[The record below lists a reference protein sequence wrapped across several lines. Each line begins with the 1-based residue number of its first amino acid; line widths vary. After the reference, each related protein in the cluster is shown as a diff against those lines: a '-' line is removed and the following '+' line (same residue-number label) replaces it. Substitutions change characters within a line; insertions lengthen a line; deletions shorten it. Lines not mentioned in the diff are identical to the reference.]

1 MTKSYEIDALT
12 RRAASYFD
20 RPSFSGPAFVSDHHI
35 AFLDDRSGT
44 KQASVVD
51 LHTGEIDPITTYSE
65 RLLTLKASAATGR
78 AVFGMDAGGNE
89 RQQIFSLASITDA
102 PVRLTHNND
111 AIHDPGSMTKDG
123 SYLLYRSNAR
133 DESTFDILGIS
144 TEGGESEMWLQ
155 DGGQVTPVAVSPDGQ
170 QAIIARLNGNLDG
183 DLLLVT
189 KGGEV
194 RNLTEHH
201 GEQWVGNASFTSDGE
216 SIWFLSNLDE
226 EFMSLRR
233 MNLNTGETTRVF
245 TADDWDVDTFAVSS
259 DGQHIIVSVNEN
271 GASRVSLLGTA
282 GGVKAAVDL
291 PPGVVDQFAWSPDS
305 SQVAFGFSTVEAP
318 SVIMTANLSGSTSVV
333 AQAETSSPPTFAPE
347 AITYLSFDGREIPA
361 FWFRPEGNGPFPV
374 LVDIHGGPEGQRVLN
389 YSPSGP
395 VIQYLTSLGIG
406 VLSLNV
412 RGSTGYGKSYSHLDD
427 KGLRLNS
434 VKDVAWA
441 VEWLKSRPDVDGDRI
456 AVYGRSYGGFM
467 TLASLVFHPDLWAV
481 GVDVVGIANFVSF
494 LERTGPWRRKHR
506 ESEYG
511 ELENDR
517 EMLEHIS
524 PLTHIDNIRVPLM
537 VCHGRNDPRVP
548 LFEAEQVVDAVKSKG
563 LDVVLRV
570 YDDEGHALSKR
581 KNEIDA
587 FVTMGMFLQKHLD
600 LPVQPEI

>member
-12 RRAASYFD
+12 RRATSYFD
-20 RPSFSGPAFVSDHHI
+20 RPSFSAPVFVGEHRI

-51 LHTGEIDPITTYSE
+51 LQSGDLSSITTYQE
-65 RLLTLKASAATGR
+65 RLLTLKASATSGR
-78 AVFGMDAGGNE
+78 IIFGMDTGGNE
-89 RQQIFSLASITDA
+89 RQQIFTSASIQDS

-111 AIHDPGSMTKDG
+111 AIHDPGSVTKDG
-123 SYLLYRSNAR
+123 SYLLFRTNAR
-133 DESTFDILGIS
+133 DESTFDIMGMS
-144 TEGGESEMWLQ
+144 TEGDEPEMWLQ
-155 DGGQVTPVAVSPDGQ
+155 DGGQVTPVAINADGDR
-170 QAIIARLNGNLDG
+170 ALVVRLNGNLDG
-183 DLLLVT
+183 DVLLVT
-189 KGGEV
+189 KDGQV
-194 RNLTEHH
+194 RNLTEHT
-201 GEQWVGNASFTSDGE
+201 GEQWVGNASFATDGH
-216 SIWFLSNLDE
+216 SMWFLSNLDE

-233 MNLNTGETTRVF
+233 MDLDTGDTARVF
-245 TADDWDVDTFAVSS
+245 EVDGWDVDNFAVSG
-259 DGQHIIVSVNEN
+259 DGEHIAVSVNHN
-271 GASRVSLLGTA
+271 GASRVSIVRPDGAVTA
-282 GGVKAAVDL
+282 SVDL
-291 PPGVVDQFAWSPDS
+291 PPGVVDQFSWSPDS
-305 SQVAFGFSTVEAP
+305 TIVAFGFSTVEAP
-318 SVIMTANLSGSTSVV
+318 SVIMTADLSGATKIV
-333 AQAETSSPPTFAPE
+333 AQAETTSPPTFAPE

-361 FWFRPEGNGPFPV
+361 FWFKPEGDGPFPV
-374 LVDIHGGPEGQRVLN
+374 LVDIHGGPESQRVLN

-395 VIQYLTSLGIG
+395 VIQYLTSLGMC

-412 RGSTGYGKSYSHLDD
+412 RGSTGYGKAYSHLDD
-427 KGLRLNS
+427 KGLRLDS
-434 VKDVAWA
+434 VKDAAWS
-441 VEWLKSRPDVDGDRI
+441 VEWLKSQPEVDPDRI

-517 EMLEHIS
+517 EILEQIS

-548 LFEAEQVVDAVKSKG
+548 LYEAEQVVEAVKSKG
-563 LDVVLRV
+563 LDVALRV

-587 FVTMGMFLQKHLD
+587 FVTMGMFLQKHLN
-600 LPVQPEI
+600 LPVQS

>member
-12 RRAASYFD
+12 RRATSYFD
-20 RPSFSGPAFVSDHHI
+20 RPSFSAPVFVGEHRI

-51 LHTGEIDPITTYSE
+51 LQSGDLSSITTYQE
-65 RLLTLKASAATGR
+65 RLLTLKASATSGR
-78 AVFGMDAGGNE
+78 IIFGMDTGGNE
-89 RQQIFSLASITDA
+89 RQQIFTSASIQDS

-111 AIHDPGSMTKDG
+111 AIHDPGSVTKDG
-123 SYLLYRSNAR
+123 SYLLFRTNAR
-133 DESTFDILGIS
+133 DESTFDIMGMS
-144 TEGGESEMWLQ
+144 TEGDEPEMWLQ
-155 DGGQVTPVAVSPDGQ
+155 DGGQVTPVAINADGDR
-170 QAIIARLNGNLDG
+170 ALVVRLNGNLDG
-183 DLLLVT
+183 DVLLVT
-189 KGGEV
+189 KDGQV
-194 RNLTEHH
+194 RNLTEHT
-201 GEQWVGNASFTSDGE
+201 GEQWVGNASFATDGH
-216 SIWFLSNLDE
+216 SMWFLSNLDE

-233 MNLNTGETTRVF
+233 MDLDTGDTARVF
-245 TADDWDVDTFAVSS
+245 EVDGWDVDNFAVSG
-259 DGQHIIVSVNEN
+259 DGEHIAVSVNHN
-271 GASRVSLLGTA
+271 GASRVSIVRPDGAVTA
-282 GGVKAAVDL
+282 NVDL
-291 PPGVVDQFAWSPDS
+291 PPGVVDQFSWSPDS
-305 SQVAFGFSTVEAP
+305 TIVAFGFSTVEAP
-318 SVIMTANLSGSTSVV
+318 SVIMTADLSGATKIV
-333 AQAETSSPPTFAPE
+333 AQAETTSPPTFAPE

-361 FWFRPEGNGPFPV
+361 FWFKPEGDGPFPV
-374 LVDIHGGPEGQRVLN
+374 LVDIHGGPESQRVLN

-395 VIQYLTSLGIG
+395 VIQYLTSLGMC

-412 RGSTGYGKSYSHLDD
+412 RGSTGYGKAYSHLDD
-427 KGLRLNS
+427 KGLRLDS
-434 VKDVAWA
+434 VKDAAWS
-441 VEWLKSRPDVDGDRI
+441 VEWLKSQPEVDPDRI

-517 EMLEHIS
+517 EILEQIS

-548 LFEAEQVVDAVKSKG
+548 LYEAEQVVEAVKSKG
-563 LDVVLRV
+563 LDVALRV

-587 FVTMGMFLQKHLD
+587 FVTMGMFLQKHLN
-600 LPVQPEI
+600 LPVQS

>member
-1 MTKSYEIDALT
+1 MTKSYEIGPLT

-20 RPSFSGPAFVSDHHI
+20 RPSFSAPVFVSDHQI

-51 LHTGEIDPITTYSE
+51 LNTGKVEPITTYSE

-78 AVFGMDAGGNE
+78 VVFGMDTGGNE
-89 RQQIFSLASITDA
+89 RQQIYTLASISGT
-102 PVRLTHNND
+102 PVRLTGNND
-111 AIHDPGSMTKDG
+111 AIHDPGSITRDG
-123 SYLLYRSNAR
+123 SYLLYRSNSR
-133 DESTFDILGIS
+133 DESTFDILGIP
-144 TEGGESEMWLQ
+144 TEGGEPEMWLQ
-155 DGGQVTPVAVSPDGQ
+155 DGGQVTPVAVSSNGQ
-170 QAIIARLNGNLDG
+170 RAIVARLNGNLDG
-183 DLLLVT
+183 DLLLVA
-189 KGGEV
+189 KDGEV
-194 RNLTEHH
+194 RNLTQHV

-216 SIWFLSNLDE
+216 WMWFLSNLDE

-233 MNLNTGETTRVF
+233 MDLATGESTRVF
-245 TADDWDVDTFAVSS
+245 AVNGWDVDNFSVSS
-259 DGQHIIVSVNEN
+259 DGQHIVVSVNEN
-271 GASRVSLLGTA
+271 GASRVSILDAAGSVTA
-282 GGVKAAVDL
+282 SLSL
-291 PPGVVDQFAWSPDS
+291 PPGVVDQFSWSPDS
-305 SQVAFGFSTVEAP
+305 SEVAFGFSTVEAP
-318 SVIMTANLSGSTSVV
+318 SVIMTADLSGGTRVV
-333 AQAETSSPPTFAPE
+333 AQAESSSPPTISPE
-347 AITYLSFDGREIPA
+347 AITYLSFDGRKIPA
-361 FWFRPEGNGPFPV
+361 FWFKPEGDGPFPV

-395 VIQYLTSLGIG
+395 VIQYLTSLGLG

-412 RGSTGYGKSYSHLDD
+412 RGSTGYGKAYSHLDD
-427 KGLRLNS
+427 KGLRLDS
-434 VKDVAWA
+434 VKDAAWA
-441 VEWLKSRPDVDGDRI
+441 VEWLKSRQDVDADRI

-548 LFEAEQVVDAVKSKG
+548 LFEAEQVVEAVKSKG

-587 FVTMGMFLQKHLD
+587 FVTMGMFLQKHLN
-600 LPVQPEI
+600 LPVQPEV

>member
-1 MTKSYEIDALT
+1 
-12 RRAASYFD
+12 
-20 RPSFSGPAFVSDHHI
+20 
-35 AFLDDRSGT
+35 
-44 KQASVVD
+44 
-51 LHTGEIDPITTYSE
+51 
-65 RLLTLKASAATGR
+65 
-78 AVFGMDAGGNE
+78 
-89 RQQIFSLASITDA
+89 
-102 PVRLTHNND
+102 
-111 AIHDPGSMTKDG
+111 
-123 SYLLYRSNAR
+123 
-133 DESTFDILGIS
+133 
-144 TEGGESEMWLQ
+144 
-155 DGGQVTPVAVSPDGQ
+155 
-170 QAIIARLNGNLDG
+170 
-183 DLLLVT
+183 
-189 KGGEV
+189 
-194 RNLTEHH
+194 
-201 GEQWVGNASFTSDGE
+201 
-216 SIWFLSNLDE
+216 
-226 EFMSLRR
+226 
-233 MNLNTGETTRVF
+233 
-245 TADDWDVDTFAVSS
+245 
-259 DGQHIIVSVNEN
+259 
-271 GASRVSLLGTA
+271 
-282 GGVKAAVDL
+282 
-291 PPGVVDQFAWSPDS
+291 
-305 SQVAFGFSTVEAP
+305 
-318 SVIMTANLSGSTSVV
+318 
-333 AQAETSSPPTFAPE
+333 
-347 AITYLSFDGREIPA
+347 
-361 FWFRPEGNGPFPV
+361 
-374 LVDIHGGPEGQRVLN
+374 VDIHGGPEGQRVLN

>member
-20 RPSFSGPAFVSDHHI
+20 RPSFSAPSFVSDHQI

-44 KQASVVD
+44 KQASIVD
-51 LHTGEIDPITTYSE
+51 LHTGEITSLTTYSE
-65 RLLTLKASAATGR
+65 RLLTLKASPASGR
-78 AVFGMDAGGNE
+78 VIFGIDAGGNE
-89 RQQIFSLASITDA
+89 RQQIYTFPSIHDA

-111 AIHDPGSMTKDG
+111 AIHDPGSVTRDG

-133 DESTFDILGIS
+133 DESTFDVLGIP
-144 TEGGESEMWLQ
+144 TAGGEPDMWLQ
-155 DGGQVTPVAVSPDGQ
+155 DGGQVSPVAVSADGER
-170 QAIIARLNGNLDG
+170 AIIQRLNGNLDG

-189 KGGEV
+189 KGGDV
-194 RNLTEHH
+194 RNLTEHN

-216 SIWFLSNLDE
+216 SMWFLSNLDE

-233 MNLNTGETTRVF
+233 MDLSTGDVKRIFAVG
-245 TADDWDVDTFAVSS
+245 DWDVDNFSVSS
-259 DGQHIIVSVNEN
+259 DSQHIAVSVNEN
-271 GASRVSLLGTA
+271 GASRVSIIDPSGNVTA
-282 GGVKAAVDL
+282 TVDL
-291 PPGVVDQFAWSPDS
+291 PLGVIDQFSWSPDS
-305 SQVAFGFSTVEAP
+305 ARVAFGFSTVEAP
-318 SVIMTANLSGSTSVV
+318 SVIMTADLAGNTTVV
-333 AQAETSSPPTFAPE
+333 AQAETSAPTTFAPE

-361 FWFRPEGNGPFPV
+361 FWFRPEGDGPFPV
-374 LVDIHGGPEGQRVLN
+374 LVDIHGGPESQRVLN

-395 VIQYLTSLGIG
+395 VIQYLTSLGLG

-412 RGSTGYGKSYSHLDD
+412 RGSTGYGKAYSHLDD
-427 KGLRLNS
+427 KGLRLDA
-434 VKDVAWA
+434 VKDAAWA
-441 VEWLKSRPDVDGDRI
+441 VEWLKARTDVDADRI

-517 EMLEHIS
+517 EILEQIS

-548 LFEAEQVVDAVKSKG
+548 LFEAEQVVDAVQSKG

-570 YDDEGHALSKR
+570 YDDEGHALSRR

-587 FVTMGMFLQKHLD
+587 FVTMGMFLQKHLN
-600 LPVQPEI
+600 LPVQPEQ